1 MNIKRLNE
9 IKNNQSPN
17 LTDVVEIA
25 AENILTTSK
34 HSKDIKA
41 MLELI
46 LENQIEMSKRIEF
59 LESRSSNIFQLELD
73 EERPVED
80 EFLIYKNGEDDYEGD
95 EDNTTLT
102 TE

>member
-17 LTDVVEIA
+17 LTDVVEIV

-46 LENQIEMSKRIEF
+46 LENQAEMSKRIEF
-59 LESRSSNIFQLELD
+59 LESRTSNIFQIELD
-73 EERPVED
+73 VENPVED
-80 EFLIYKNGEDDYEGD
+80 GFSIYEDDEIDD
-95 EDNTTLT
+95 EDSEDDTTLT